1 MLYLFYSTKEVMAI
15 NTKIGGLTKVE
26 ALESLLGRLPKNH
39 PDREFLEIRLYRA
52 SAGIRGESKMINK
65 FKEFYIDEDFQPVW
79 DLNMEIGNWA
89 VQMDGLLLTNR
100 CAIILESKNISDELH
115 FDAANDEFY
124 KKTFKEGNKITLEN
138 PVIQLKKHIR
148 FLERWLKSHKI
159 NLPVTG
165 LIIFTAN
172 QCEFHSK
179 PSGASICK
187 TYQMNQYLYHI
198 LEQYPQEASSH
209 KISKIKKMILANQ
222 IPFKKS
228 PLCEFYHI
236 DPKDIKTG
244 VYCRGCKSYSMK
256 RWHKTWQ
263 CSDCGFKDSG
273 AAQFAVLEYFA
284 LIGNR
289 ITNKQLRD
297 FCHLESPHAARR
309 ILLQRE
315 LIPAGD
321 LKSRSYSLGK

>member
-1 MLYLFYSTKEVMAI
+1 MAI
-15 NTKIGGLTKVE
+15 NAKVEGLSKVE
-26 ALESLLGRLPKNH
+26 ALESLLRRLPKNH

-52 SAGIRGESKMINK
+52 SAGMRGESKMINK
-65 FKEFYIDEDFQPVW
+65 FKEFYIEEDYQQVW
-79 DLNMEIGNWA
+79 DLNMEIGNWV

-100 CAIILESKNISDELH
+100 CAIILESKNISDEIH

-148 FLERWLKSHKI
+148 FLERWFKTHKI

-172 QCEFHSK
+172 NCDFHAK
-179 PSGASICK
+179 PPGAFICK
-187 TYQMNQYLYHI
+187 TYQMNEYLYHI
-198 LEQYPQEASSH
+198 LEKYPQEASSH
-209 KISKIKKMILANQ
+209 KINRIKKMILANQ

-228 PLCEFYHI
+228 PLSEFYHI

-244 VYCRGCKSYSMK
+244 IYCRDCKSFSMR

-263 CSDCGFKDSG
+263 CSSCGFKDSG

-284 LIGNR
+284 LISTR

-297 FCHLESPHAARR
+297 FCHIESTHAARR
-309 ILLQRE
+309 ILLNPN
-315 LIPAGD
+315 LIAAGD
-321 LKSRSYSLGK
+321 LKSRSYSLEK